1 MQQLFTRHPLLLRRL
16 RRLLQLAIPTA
27 VAADTA
33 RSCYVTYQLAQQRF
47 QEWEAEDNEET
58 HREVRHLLERVVRR
72 CAKADS
78 DFWPQGVTAA
88 VFGGDGSAMPAGNS
102 AAAGDIWALLGLDS
116 STEAAEPV
124 AQQAGGTASSAVAAG
139 STDAAAAHFADEE
152 AAQLLRFQSLA
163 DERAQQEAGA
173 LRLAAL
179 PAAASQQAQRGA
191 QVVVV
196 TLNEALAHVASNVAS
211 LELPWSTLMAPPPG
225 VVHVTLSDVMHILGS
240 TRPARVARTG
250 KSRLQARILAAADAT
265 RDSLRASGLPW
276 PQMQLSR
283 KSALRC
289 AVDWHGMH
297 WPAAELEPLERD
309 LACC

>member
-1 MQQLFTRHPLLLRRL
+1 MHGAARIRLFECCCELLTPCQAVALPARPPPLSSQLLFRL
-16 RRLLQLAIPTA
+16 RQLP
-27 VAADTA
+27 
-33 RSCYVTYQLAQQRF
+33 RSNTPPQPPHSISA

-58 HREVRHLLERVVRR
+58 HREVCHLLERVVRR

-88 VFGGDGSAMPAGNS
+88 VFGGDGSVTPAGSS
-102 AAAGDIWALLGLDS
+102 AAAGDIWALLGLDG

-124 AQQAGGTASSAVAAG
+124 AQQAGGAASSAVAAG
-139 STDAAAAHFADEE
+139 STDATAAHFADEE

-196 TLNEALAHVASNVAS
+196 SCGAACMKLSSCCACGSSWRMRGSQYHRK
-211 LELPWSTLMAPPPG
+211 AP
-225 VVHVTLSDVMHILGS
+225 
-240 TRPARVARTG
+240 
-250 KSRLQARILAAADAT
+250 
-265 RDSLRASGLPW
+265 
-276 PQMQLSR
+276 
-283 KSALRC
+283 
-289 AVDWHGMH
+289 
-297 WPAAELEPLERD
+297 
-309 LACC
+309 